1 MENEGDEWQP
11 VILRCL
17 SRLRDS
23 ELAVEEAFELR
34 DIIKKKGLN
43 PGAIALLLLQFE
55 DADPSVGLNNEID
68 GYC

>member
-1 MENEGDEWQP
+1 MPGEGEEWLP

-17 SRLRDS
+17 SRSPDS
-23 ELAVEEAFELR
+23 DLNLEEAYSIRAEM
-34 DIIKKKGLN
+34 KKKGLN

-55 DADPSVGLNNEID
+55 DADPSLGNAHEID